1 MIFSLLN
8 IRKKTAAALSGIAIA
23 AATLWG
29 LALWQDIS
37 VQELLRMAL
46 ATLLLVG
53 GIAVCAIL
61 MIAVIK
67 LFTYLLRRLIDR
79 NSNSDHPDSHAP

>member
-23 AATLWG
+23 AASLWG
-29 LALWQDIS
+29 LAMWQDIS
-37 VQELLRMAL
+37 REEILNLAL

-61 MIAVIK
+61 LIATFK
-67 LFTYLLRRLIDR
+67 LLGYLLRRFFG
-79 NSNSDHPDSHAP
+79 